1 MKNYLSSKDI
11 ATWQLHLTGSDDP
24 SGYERKHPALVC
36 STVRQQPEESTQLM
50 SYQCSYYLQIYPSW
64 KGWSGRYL
72 CKRGWFSSPWA
83 LWVWNN
89 LSGILWMWNPLMRF
103 LLFLHYTHI
112 VSARWGPLV
121 GQGRPRAGIV
131 RGNHQAGWHTGPR
144 LKFSFLGNQFRDQ
157 GSLLRAAKG
166 TAPYTPCLQ

>member
-103 LLFLHYTHI
+103 LLFLDYPHI
-112 VSARWGPLV
+112 VSARQPRCWSGQRWG
-121 GQGRPRAGIV
+121 RALS
-131 RGNHQAGWHTGPR
+131 GWETSPR
-144 LKFSFLGNQFRDQ
+144 LKLSIMSSCLWES
-157 GSLLRAAKG
+157 GSS
-166 TAPYTPCLQ
+166 